1 MELRGA
7 GVSNFVGD
15 DPFPA
20 EDFDL
25 WADTYDT
32 SVATNRGFPFDGYT
46 QVLDLLVQLT
56 DAKPGM
62 HILDLG
68 TGTGQLA
75 TRFDALGCNLWCT
88 DFSEAMLAKARRRLP
103 KAHFARHDLR
113 QAWLSEWQSPF
124 ERIVSAYVFHHF
136 EDNQKIQLMKTFAN
150 DLLAPGGSLLIADI
164 SFRTSEEMAE
174 ARLIA
179 GQDWEEELYWVA
191 ENILPRLQ
199 AAGLT
204 TAYHQV
210 SYCAGVYYIQ
220 PRTEARIRY

>member
-1 MELRGA
+1 MVLRGA
-7 GVSNFVGD
+7 GVSNFVVED
-15 DPFPA
+15 AFPA

-32 SVATNRGFPFDGYT
+32 SVATNQGFPFESYA
-46 QVLDLLVQLT
+46 QVLELVVQLADT
-56 DAKPGM
+56 RHGM
-62 HILDLG
+62 PILDLG

-75 TRFDALGCNLWCT
+75 ARFDALGCNLWCT
-88 DFSEAMLAKARRRLP
+88 DFSEAMLAKARMRLP

-113 QAWLSEWQSPF
+113 QVWLSEWQGPF
-124 ERIVSAYVFHHF
+124 ERIISAYVFHHF
-136 EDNQKIQLMKTFAN
+136 EDNQKIELVKTFTS

-164 SFRTSEEMAE
+164 SFRTPEEMAE

-199 AAGLT
+199 AAGLP
-204 TAYHQV
+204 AVYHQV
-210 SYCAGVYYIQ
+210 SYCAGVYFIQ
-220 PRTEARIRY
+220 PRKEARIRY